1 MQYIPRIVLIAILMS
16 FLNGC
21 QTVKGPQ
28 QYPVYPPEPSAPSV
42 INPDLKD
49 SAPLGPIPIFFKA
62 IIPQEEP
69 LSRYGNPSSYRVAGK
84 TYRVMRSSEG
94 YHEKGIASWYASKF
108 HQGRTSSGERY
119 DMYALTAAHKTL
131 PLPTYL
137 KVKNL
142 DNGRQIIVKV
152 NDRGPFH
159 RNRIIDLSYGSAVK
173 LGIFPKGTAHV
184 ELTAINC
191 SSKTDVKAHKSY
203 YYIQAGAFKQRTS
216 ASAMQAKLRRM
227 THQTV
232 QINRIRGQFI
242 VRVGPFNSSKQ
253 MEQVKKTL
261 TRQGIRGTFSVL
273 L

>member
-1 MQYIPRIVLIAILMS
+1 MQYISRIVLIAILMC

-28 QYPVYPPEPSAPSV
+28 QYPVYPPEPSAPNV
-42 INPDLKD
+42 ENTDLKD
-49 SAPLGPIPIFFKA
+49 SAPLGPIPTFFKA
-62 IIPQEEP
+62 IIPQDEP
-69 LSRYGNPSSYRVAGK
+69 LSRYGNPSSYRVAGR
-84 TYRVMRSSEG
+84 TYRVMRSSAG

-173 LGIFPKGTAHV
+173 LGIFPRGTAHV
-184 ELTAINC
+184 ELTAINV
-191 SSKTDVKAHKSY
+191 SEKTSVKAHKSH
-203 YYIQAGAFKQRTS
+203 YYIQAGAFKQR
-216 ASAMQAKLRRM
+216 ASANAMQSKLRRI
-227 THQTV
+227 THQSV
-232 QINRIRGQFI
+232 QVNRIRGQFI
-242 VRVGPFNSSKQ
+242 VRVGPLNSSKKT
-253 MEQVKKTL
+253 EQIKKTL
-261 TRQGIRGTFSVL
+261 SRQGIRGAFSVL